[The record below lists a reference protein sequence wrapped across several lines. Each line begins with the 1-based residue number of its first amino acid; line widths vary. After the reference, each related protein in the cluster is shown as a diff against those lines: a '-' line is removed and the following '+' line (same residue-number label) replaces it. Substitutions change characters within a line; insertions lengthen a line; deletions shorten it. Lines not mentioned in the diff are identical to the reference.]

1 MLCAMNLSD
10 HVKQM
15 GGAGTIGCPV
25 LAELAQKAECSAA
38 TLYMIAR
45 GHKTPGAKLARRIA
59 DATSGAVTLH
69 ELRSDV
75 FPPPPADEREV
86 A

>member
-1 MLCAMNLSD
+1 MNLSD

-15 GGAGTIGCPV
+15 GGAGTIGCPI
-25 LAELAQKAECSAA
+25 LAELAQKAECSAG

-59 DATSGAVTLH
+59 DATNGAVTLH
-69 ELRSDV
+69 ELRADIFS
-75 FPPPPADEREV
+75 PPASEQEADR
-86 A
+86 AA